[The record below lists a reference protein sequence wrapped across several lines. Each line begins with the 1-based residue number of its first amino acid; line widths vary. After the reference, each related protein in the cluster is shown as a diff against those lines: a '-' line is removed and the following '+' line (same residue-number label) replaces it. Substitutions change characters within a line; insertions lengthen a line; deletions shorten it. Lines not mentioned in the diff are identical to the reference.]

1 MKFIKVLSSGKI
13 TTDFGYLKIA
23 DGNIDILIKAENKVI
38 DEVGIVDGGIGV
50 VLKDTE
56 KKNKTPYVQS
66 SRKFE
71 EDDIPVNL
79 QATGYKF
86 RINAEKISDT
96 EFVFKFDKAFMVKR

>member
-1 MKFIKVLSSGKI
+1 MKFIKVLSSNKI

-23 DGNIDILIKAENKVI
+23 DGNINILIKTENKVI
-38 DEVGIVDGGIGV
+38 DEVGVVDGGIGV
-50 VLKDTE
+50 VLKNTE
-56 KKNKTPYVQS
+56 KKNKTPYVQT

-79 QATGYKF
+79 QATSYKF
-86 RINAEKISDT
+86 RINAEKVSDT